1 MSAFRDRNG
10 AGLTVGHLVVIQE
23 GPHDGRLGIIKS
35 MMIPPRGEQRINVAF
50 TTAETGESMWYRP
63 EQVVRNAVQSMA
75 LLTMQMHREA
85 REAGREST
93 ERPNPMGFDLTT
105 LLITRSFRSTT
116 CPCCGRVKQSSN
128 AFCYKCFKSLSPSL
142 QHALYLR
149 FGEGYEGAFAA
160 ALASLK
166 VTKPVIPEQA

>member
-10 AGLTVGHLVVIQE
+10 AGITVGHLVVIQE

-35 MMIPPRGEQRINVAF
+35 TMTPPRGEQRINVAF

-75 LLTMQMHREA
+75 LLTMQMQREA
-85 REAGREST
+85 REAGRQSA

-116 CPCCGRVKQSSN
+116 CPCCGRMKQSSN
-128 AFCYKCFKSLSPSL
+128 AFCYKCFKSLPPSL
-142 QHALYLR
+142 QQALYQR
-149 FGEGYEGAFAA
+149 FGEGYEEAFAVALA
-160 ALASLK
+160 ALNVRL
-166 VTKPVIPEQA
+166 PRIPER